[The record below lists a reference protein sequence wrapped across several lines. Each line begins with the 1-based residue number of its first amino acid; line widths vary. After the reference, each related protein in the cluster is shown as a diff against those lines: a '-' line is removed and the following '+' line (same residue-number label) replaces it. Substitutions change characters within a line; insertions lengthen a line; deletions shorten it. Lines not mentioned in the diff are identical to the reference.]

1 MTERFA
7 SDLVFI
13 LVVLL
18 VAALLGF
25 LIGYFVRRYKHLK
38 CVELEDQIAQLK
50 AKLDAC
56 QREKQTLLAERDAK
70 QGMAFS
76 AKADTTQGLAF
87 DASAAASFL
96 GYKVVQDDLKIVEG
110 IGEKIASILNGRGID
125 TWLKLSQAEPD
136 KIKAILLE
144 VGGPQYN
151 IHEPRTWPR
160 QALLAYEGK
169 WAELKKYQ
177 DELNAG
183 K

>member
-13 LVVLL
+13 LVVLI

-25 LIGYFVRRYKHLK
+25 LIGYLIRRYKHLK
-38 CVELEDQIAQLK
+38 CTALEDEIAQLK
-50 AKLDAC
+50 GKLDAC
-56 QREKQTLLAERDAK
+56 LREKQALLTSQQGK
-70 QGMAFS
+70 QGITFNAR
-76 AKADTTQGLAF
+76 
-87 DASAAASFL
+87 AAADAL
-96 GYKVVQDDLKIVEG
+96 GYKVTQDDLKIVEG
-110 IGEKIASILNGRGID
+110 IGEKIDSILKSRGID
-125 TWLKLSQAEPD
+125 TWMKLAQTDPG
-136 KIKAILLE
+136 KIKEILLE

-151 IHEPRTWPR
+151 IHEPGTWPR
-160 QALLAYEGK
+160 QALLAQEGK

>member
-1 MTERFA
+1 MTERFT

-25 LIGYFVRRYKHLK
+25 IIGYLIRRYKHEK
-38 CVELEDQIAQLK
+38 CCVLEDEIAQLK
-50 AKLDAC
+50 IKLDGC
-56 QREKQTLLAERDAK
+56 QREKQSLLTGRDVKPGLTFDAK
-70 QGMAFS
+70 
-76 AKADTTQGLAF
+76 
-87 DASAAASFL
+87 AAASLF
-96 GYKVVQDDLKIVEG
+96 GKRVVLDDLKIVEG
-110 IGEKIASILNGRGID
+110 IGEKIESILKGRGID
-125 TWLKLSQAEPD
+125 TWLGLSQAD
-136 KIKAILLE
+136 AANIKQILLD
-144 VGGPQYN
+144 VGGPQYS